1 MFILSLRQL
10 QFLET
15 PGRHFKTVKTSPE
28 NPHVLMGIVFFFFSL
43 KEKDNVRIEVS
54 TNYTMEMQ
62 KEASNKEFYLKM
74 YINREGMRDQRNER
88 LKGLNI
94 EREALTHLPKCK
106 LSK

>member
-1 MFILSLRQL
+1 
-10 QFLET
+10 
-15 PGRHFKTVKTSPE
+15 
-28 NPHVLMGIVFFFFSL
+28 
-43 KEKDNVRIEVS
+43 
-54 TNYTMEMQ
+54 MEMQ

-106 LSK
+106 LSKWKYVSWFKNLDSEITSGSEQVVWNTR